1 MNFLVLERV
10 NMRLHKEIDNSRVN
24 RDDTGIAKLSRENER
39 LVELFKKAEL
49 DW

>member
-1 MNFLVLERV
+1 
-10 NMRLHKEIDNSRVN
+10 MRLHKEIDEGRLDN
-24 RDDTGIAKLSRENER
+24 DDIGIAKLSKENER